1 MADKIAFISYETP
14 YAPCG
19 GIAAVMRHL
28 PRHVRAASGL
38 ETVVITPYHYKIERT
53 TSLKMDEKNR
63 EGISLTFEGKRVRVS
78 IHSYR
83 DGDGILWYFIQPE
96 DKRFF
101 AGEKHPYD
109 VGKTQEEIG
118 RNLKRD
124 ALFFGAAAARAVN
137 KIGGARTRWALAM
150 QDWEAATL
158 ALGLAGSGS
167 KYKLSLTLHNSY
179 DSGAITASDLLSVGI
194 SPIGCPGP
202 AGSESA
208 SVLERALPLI
218 PGKIFT
224 VSEQFASD
232 LSEDIFQAKVMA
244 PHLTEALSSRL
255 YGIDNGPFAELSVPE
270 DILTEGLQGDY
281 QRLQAWKKEGKE
293 KALQAFAQV
302 APSADAPVW
311 GDSQAF
317 KQEGA
322 VWFVMAGRDDPR
334 QKGYDV
340 AALAIRKFL
349 ERGGDARFIFFPIPG
364 DEGLEGLGF
373 LKKLAQEYPG
383 HIFAFPFRFVE
394 GLSAALRG
402 AEYGI
407 MPSLYEPFGMANEF
421 YLKGTVGIGR
431 ATGGILQQI
440 VPLRSAASFSRAVE
454 TRALRWNTAS
464 ALPTGLLYR
473 ESDEIESAINDWQG
487 INHASYSKAGSTL
500 DRLEERQRYA
510 LFREMAHEL
519 SLCFEDGIRISKKNP
534 ALYYHMLSDGIIYI
548 QRSFS
553 WERAANEYLRNLI

>member
-224 VSEQFASD
+224 V
-232 LSEDIFQAKVMA
+232 
-244 PHLTEALSSRL
+244 
-255 YGIDNGPFAELSVPE
+255 
-270 DILTEGLQGDY
+270 
-281 QRLQAWKKEGKE
+281 
-293 KALQAFAQV
+293 
-302 APSADAPVW
+302 
-311 GDSQAF
+311 
-317 KQEGA
+317 
-322 VWFVMAGRDDPR
+322 
-334 QKGYDV
+334 
-340 AALAIRKFL
+340 
-349 ERGGDARFIFFPIPG
+349 
-364 DEGLEGLGF
+364 
-373 LKKLAQEYPG
+373 
-383 HIFAFPFRFVE
+383 
-394 GLSAALRG
+394 
-402 AEYGI
+402 
-407 MPSLYEPFGMANEF
+407 
-421 YLKGTVGIGR
+421 
-431 ATGGILQQI
+431 
-440 VPLRSAASFSRAVE
+440 
-454 TRALRWNTAS
+454 
-464 ALPTGLLYR
+464 
-473 ESDEIESAINDWQG
+473 
-487 INHASYSKAGSTL
+487 
-500 DRLEERQRYA
+500 
-510 LFREMAHEL
+510 
-519 SLCFEDGIRISKKNP
+519 
-534 ALYYHMLSDGIIYI
+534 
-548 QRSFS
+548 
-553 WERAANEYLRNLI
+553 